1 MKSKTALIVI
11 DMQNDFVTGALANKE
26 AEAILK
32 NVENK
37 IKEYRNAGAEVFFT
51 RDTHGENYME
61 TQEGKMLPVPH
72 CLRGSDGWQ
81 IVESLRHYARK
92 EDIFDKET
100 FGSLKLPQQLC
111 GMCTDICVI
120 SNGLIFKAAFP
131 ETVIRVAADCCAGVT
146 PESHEHALEAMKSC
160 QIIVEK

>member
-1 MKSKTALIVI
+1 M
-11 DMQNDFVTGALANKE
+11 TGALANKE

-72 CLRGSDGWQ
+72 CLGEVMAGRLWKASGTMPG
-81 IVESLRHYARK
+81 K
-92 EDIFDKET
+92 KIFLIKET

-111 GMCTDICVI
+111 GRLGGAPEEIVLCGVCTDICVI
-120 SNGLIFKAAFP
+120 SNGLILKAAFP